1 MLNGTGNGLFEPDR
15 PILREEAAA
24 IVYRLLIAT
33 GIRVPGSTAGL
44 APGTS
49 KWAADAVR
57 SIVSWK
63 LHGPEVTE
71 SDGMSDYGSLR
82 ALSKQEM
89 AALLFRMLLPQ

>member
-1 MLNGTGNGLFEPDR
+1 MLS
-15 PILREEAAA
+15 
-24 IVYRLLIAT
+24 V
-33 GIRVPGSTAGL
+33 
-44 APGTS
+44 
-49 KWAADAVR
+49 
-57 SIVSWK
+57 K